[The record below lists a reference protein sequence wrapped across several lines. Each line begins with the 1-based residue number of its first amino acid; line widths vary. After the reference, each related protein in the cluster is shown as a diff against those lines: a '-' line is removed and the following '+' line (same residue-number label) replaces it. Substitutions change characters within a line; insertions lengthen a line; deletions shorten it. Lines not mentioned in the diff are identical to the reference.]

1 MKKLDIRIYDGNDV
15 SIYFLCLFYG
25 PRFLFFASLILVINI
40 LQVDGLIK
48 TELFQLSHIVA
59 LILIHEFDKLIIIY
73 SLLNI
78 IFIIHLF
85 QGICFHPKVYLSN
98 FVFQNALHSKD
109 HIRITCDKL
118 SRDWYYLYLSNN
130 CSTYKKNKLIV
141 GISIFHF
148 NIMYYEIYY
157 KQILTHQRKTRF
169 STDITQI
176 FTERNR
182 RGAEISKMIR

>member
-1 MKKLDIRIYDGNDV
+1 MG
-15 SIYFLCLFYG
+15 
-25 PRFLFFASLILVINI
+25 
-40 LQVDGLIK
+40 
-48 TELFQLSHIVA
+48 
-59 LILIHEFDKLIIIY
+59 FDKLIIIY

-98 FVFQNALHSKD
+98 FVFQNVLHSKD
-109 HIRITCDKL
+109 HIRITYDKFYVKCYKCN
-118 SRDWYYLYLSNN
+118 SRMDWYYLYLSNN
-130 CSTYKKNKLIV
+130 CSIYKKNRLIV

-157 KQILTHQRKTRF
+157 KQILTHQRNKRF

-176 FTERNR
+176 FTETNW
-182 RGAEISKMIR
+182 RGTEISKMTR

>member
-1 MKKLDIRIYDGNDV
+1 MKNNSRNHSYTILSEYWCYFRQHIITCLKKLDIRIYDSNDV

-25 PRFLFFASLILVINI
+25 PHFLFFASLILVINF

-59 LILIHEFDKLIIIY
+59 LILIHGSDKLIIIY

-98 FVFQNALHSKD
+98 FVFQNVLHSKD
-109 HIRITCDKL
+109 HIRIA
-118 SRDWYYLYLSNN
+118 YYVK
-130 CSTYKKNKLIV
+130 CYK
-141 GISIFHF
+141 
-148 NIMYYEIYY
+148 
-157 KQILTHQRKTRF
+157 
-169 STDITQI
+169 
-176 FTERNR
+176 
-182 RGAEISKMIR
+182 